1 MLARLALTS
10 RRLAPIVAAL
20 VAASWPSAAGAA
32 ETPAPRW
39 FLQDGLPAQAFPAS
53 QFNLSF
59 LLTNIGAVASQ
70 SPLDVTVTAPPGLS
84 FSAAIS
90 ATKYFSCKGSTTL
103 ECTLPAGQHVGAP
116 SELADWRVLV
126 AASAPLGPARFQ
138 IVVTGDGPPIV
149 RESEAIDI
157 IPAPRGYGIADAGVT
172 SLNADGSEASQ
183 AGAHPYGFATTLRF
197 TTKLSEG
204 LVVPAGD
211 TKDITVDLPPGYIGN
226 PQAIPVC
233 NEQQL
238 DTMAVPLLAHEI
250 PPGTPPGAVPTAS
263 CPAETQVGEVLLTL
277 GRGGGGIS
285 RVPLFNV
292 EPEAN
297 APAEFGFNVGGKV
310 VHMFPEVRPGDEGIT
325 VRFRNTDSTLA
336 LYGGTVIVWGGP
348 SDAGHDALRDFCGAY
363 AFIGST
369 GEGCPL
375 SSGLPPTAFFT
386 NPSSCGP
393 AGVGLQTPAS
403 VESWEGEK
411 GSSTITSH
419 DNAGNPLGITGCE
432 RVPFEPSV
440 TARPT
445 TESAETA
452 TGLDLELGLPT
463 DGILNPEGLSE
474 SDLRK
479 TVLKFPPGM
488 TLNPSAGS
496 GLGAC
501 TQAQYES
508 EALFTPFGAGCPSSS
523 LLGTVEITTP
533 VLAEKVTGYMYL
545 AQPYHNPSGSLVAL
559 YMVVRNVNRGVI
571 VKAAGSVV
579 PDPSTGQ
586 ITSTFDNLPQ
596 LPFAHILIHLREGSR
611 APLVTPPA
619 CGHYVTEAALTP
631 WSAAE
636 KPAPGEVAQLGSP
649 LEITTGVNGGSC
661 PSGGTP
667 PLQPK
672 VVSGTQNNNAAS
684 YTSFYL
690 RILREDGEQELTKF
704 NTVLPPGLTANLTG
718 IPFCS
723 DAQIQAAREQTG
735 QQALEQ
741 PACPAAS
748 EIGHTL
754 VGAGV
759 GPVLA
764 WTPGKVYLAGSYH
777 GSGLSIVSITSAT
790 VGPFDLGTVV
800 IRFALRINPTTGQ
813 AEIDGSASDPI
824 PHIIRGIVVHVRDIH
839 VYVDRSK
846 FMLDPTSCA
855 RMSIANA
862 ITGDG
867 ANPAS
872 TADDQTVAISTPFQ
886 AADCAS
892 LAFKPTFAVST
903 SGRTSRAGG
912 ASLDTKVSYPAG
924 SLGHA
929 TNLRS
934 VKVSLPRQLPSRLTT
949 LQKACTDKVF
959 NVNPANCPAASLVG
973 TATTTTPIVPVPLT
987 GPAYFVSHGAAKF
1000 PELIIVLQGYGITI
1014 DLHGETFIDEKTSVT
1029 TTTFSSVP
1037 DQPFESFE
1045 LKLPQGPNSA
1055 LSTSANLC
1063 AAARGSTVSKRV
1075 RRRVHGRLRLVT
1087 VKVHK
1092 PSTLAMPTVMTA
1104 QNGAVIRQSTAIKVT
1119 GCAKKKAG
1127 AGRASGKR

>member
-1 MLARLALTS
+1 
-10 RRLAPIVAAL
+10 V
-20 VAASWPSAAGAA
+20 
-32 ETPAPRW
+32 
-39 FLQDGLPAQAFPAS
+39 
-53 QFNLSF
+53 
-59 LLTNIGAVASQ
+59 
-70 SPLDVTVTAPPGLS
+70 
-84 FSAAIS
+84 
-90 ATKYFSCKGSTTL
+90 
-103 ECTLPAGQHVGAP
+103 
-116 SELADWRVLV
+116 
-126 AASAPLGPARFQ
+126 
-138 IVVTGDGPPIV
+138 
-149 RESEAIDI
+149 
-157 IPAPRGYGIADAGVT
+157 IPAPLGYGIAEADVT

-183 AGAHPYGFATTLRF
+183 AGTHPYAFASTLRF
-197 TTKLSEG
+197 NTKLSGGEI
-204 LVVPAGD
+204 VPDGS
-211 TKDITVDLPPGYIGN
+211 TKNITVELPVGYIGN
-226 PQAIPVC
+226 PQAQPAC
-233 NEQQL
+233 SEHQL
-238 DTMAVPLLAHEI
+238 NTTAVPLAG
-250 PPGTPPGAVPTAS
+250 PPIGDIPPGAVPTAA
-263 CPAETQVGEVLLTL
+263 CPANTQVGEADLNL
-277 GRGGGGIS
+277 GFAA

-292 EPEAN
+292 EPESN
-297 APAEFGFNVGGKV
+297 APAEFGFNVSGKV
-310 VHMFPEVRPGDEGIT
+310 VHMFPEVRPGDEGIS
-325 VRFRNTDSTLA
+325 VRFRNTDETLS
-336 LYGGTVIVWGGP
+336 LYGGTIVVWGSP
-348 SDAGHDALRDFCGAY
+348 SAAAHDSLRDFCGAFVY
-363 AFIGST
+363 GVGT
-369 GEGCPL
+369 NGEGCPL
-375 SSGLPPTAFFT
+375 ASGLTPTAFFT
-386 NPSSCGP
+386 SPTSCGP
-393 AGVGLQTPAS
+393 AGAGLQTPAS
-403 VESWEGEK
+403 VESWEGAK
-411 GSSTITSH
+411 ASTVITSH
-419 DNAGNPLGITGCE
+419 DNAGKPLGITGCE

-440 TARPT
+440 AARAT

-571 VKAAGSVV
+571 VKAAGSVD

-619 CGHYVTEAALTP
+619 CGHYATEAALTP

-649 LEITTGVNGGSC
+649 LEIATGVNGGSC

-777 GSGLSIVSITSAT
+777 GSGLSIVSVTSAT

-872 TADDQTVAISTPFQ
+872 TADDQTVAVSTPFQ

-903 SGRTSRAGG
+903 SGKTSRAGG

-973 TATTTTPIVPVPLT
+973 TATTTTPIVPVALT

-1014 DLHGETFIDEKTSVT
+1014 DLHGETFIDEQTSVT

-1063 AAARGSTVSKRV
+1063 QAARGSTVSKRV

-1087 VKVHK
+1087 VKVHR